1 MRRIP
6 TPVIFPILA
15 WVGFA
20 ACSSRLVKKE
30 EIQRISKDYEK
41 VYILKDRVEV
51 GNFDSLGKGAKVR
64 LYFKAAG
71 EYVSV
76 YAYPYSQL
84 REEANGKNILQL
96 FEGDFPD
103 KKFSE
108 EVFRTRIGN
117 LVEEYKGKLDEPEK
131 KRAKKG
137 GR

>member
-1 MRRIP
+1 MHTSPRL
-6 TPVIFPILA
+6 VICLLLA
-15 WVGFA
+15 WLGFA

-41 VYILKDRVEV
+41 VYTLKDRVEV

-64 LYFKAAG
+64 LYFKTTG

-84 REEANGKNILQL
+84 REEASGKNILQL
-96 FEGDFPD
+96 FEGDFPN

-108 EVFRTRIGN
+108 EILRSRIAN

-131 KRAKKG
+131 KPAKKG